1 MVGRRSVRKNVRT
14 GSNCRCSSRTEPNK
28 PPAVRIIL
36 FTHNYFLWAD
46 VQDVGFQSTVR
57 VQYTDYPAEAYF
69 EVLILDGQY
78 LADSKR

>member
-1 MVGRRSVRKNVRT
+1 MRTNRRKRDHGLV
-14 GSNCRCSSRTEPNK
+14 
-28 PPAVRIIL
+28 A
-36 FTHNYFLWAD
+36 AD
-46 VQDVGFQSTVR
+46 ASGR